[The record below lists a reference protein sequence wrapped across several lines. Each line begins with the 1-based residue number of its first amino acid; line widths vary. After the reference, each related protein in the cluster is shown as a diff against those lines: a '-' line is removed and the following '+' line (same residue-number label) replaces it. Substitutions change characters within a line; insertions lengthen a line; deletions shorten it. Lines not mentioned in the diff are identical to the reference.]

1 MHQNDRFIYLL
12 DQYVSGNLTV
22 DEHDELFDLI
32 STHQFDE
39 LLGKHMLHDLRGGE
53 QSQSADLPPHIAQ
66 DIIRNIY
73 MAEKNAIEILPV
85 IKHRSFGWKWMAA
98 ASVIFIFMFAS
109 YFFIINRPGNENSLT
124 TIFPKNAVMQKNET
138 TTLQKISLED
148 GSVVTLSPK
157 SIIHFPKIFS
167 GENREVFLEG
177 EAFFEVAKN
186 PEMPFLVYY
195 NDIVTKVLGT
205 SFTINTNLK
214 TGNIE
219 VSVKTGKVQV
229 YENRD
234 KQKGKNTDMAVIL
247 TPNQKAIYKK
257 DNHLFETTLVDHPTP
272 ILNTEVM
279 YGNSNGEEPYNFI
292 YQQEKLQRVFEQVE
306 DMYGIEIVTENAA
319 INNCLFT
326 GDVSTNDLYTKLN
339 IICLTVNATY
349 EINGTKIL
357 VKGKGCK

>member
-157 SIIHFPKIFS
+157 SIIHFPKILS

-219 VSVKTGKVQV
+219 VSVKSGKVQV

-257 DNHLFETTLVDHPTP
+257 DNHLFETTLVEHPTP